1 MVVPSLPSPPRR
13 LHVSLSL
20 CRTCKGRAMAGS
32 FHLFSPSLSPLS
44 PHPLRVLAR
53 ARVLPTFTASAP
65 PRWGGGGGRRRAGT
79 WSRSFAPQPPP
90 RLRRRRD
97 GGAAASMEA
106 RRRRR
111 DGGAAASMA
120 ARRRLRPAASL
131 SPRISPAAAAAAADM
146 LQLYLPSPLHRRR
159 PASSPP
165 RPPLHLPPP
174 AHPFLPAPSLLPLPL
189 RFG

>member
-1 MVVPSLPSPPRR
+1 MPRHRYMVVPSLPRPPRR

-20 CRTCKGRAMAGS
+20 SLPNVQGPRNGRV
-32 FHLFSPSLSPLS
+32 FSPFLSLSLS
-44 PHPLRVLAR
+44 AISPPTPSPRAR
-53 ARVLPTFTASAP
+53 ASLADFHRLRASEM
-65 PRWGGGGGRRRAGT
+65 GRRRGAP
-79 WSRSFAPQPPP
+79 SRRYLVAELRPP
-90 RLRRRRD
+90 
-97 GGAAASMEA
+97 AT
-106 RRRRR
+106 
-111 DGGAAASMA
+111 AAASMA